1 MKQLSR
7 VLVMVALAAAFM
19 LATGAWVGAPTTRA
33 TPAPQHVPLVAPG
46 PNPQLRCSE
55 QC

>member
-19 LATGAWVGAPTTRA
+19 LATAAWVGATSTRA
-33 TPAPQHVPLVAPG
+33 TPAPQHAPVVAPG
-46 PNPQLRCSE
+46 PNPQLRCAE